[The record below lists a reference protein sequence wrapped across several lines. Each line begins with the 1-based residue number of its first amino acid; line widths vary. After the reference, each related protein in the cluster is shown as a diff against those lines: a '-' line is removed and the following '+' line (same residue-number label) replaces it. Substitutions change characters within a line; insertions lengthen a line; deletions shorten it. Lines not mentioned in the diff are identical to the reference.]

1 MTRIRLVLMVA
12 AILAGLAAIP
22 RSSEAANCT
31 LNWTGQAGTTN
42 WETAGNWDRGR
53 VPIPMDTVCI
63 PAGATVVHGTGT
75 ESISSLQATGQ
86 LTISGSELD
95 LTSTT
100 DVSTATNLTL
110 TNGGILGGA
119 GQIDLSGTNNVW
131 SG

>member
-31 LNWTGQAGTTN
+31 LNWTGGGADNN
-42 WETAGNWDRGR
+42 WATKDNWDRGR
-53 VPIPMDTVCI
+53 VPIPADVVCI
-63 PAGATVVHGTGT
+63 KAGFTVVRSAGT
-75 ESISSLQATGQ
+75 ESIATLQADGQ
-86 LTISGSELD
+86 LTLSGGELD

-110 TNGGILGGA
+110 SGGTLGGA
-119 GQIDLSGTNNVW
+119 AQIDLSGTSNVW